1 MELALFDGLFFVR
14 VGQIPQLKPAKGL
27 LLSPSAN
34 AASRPGLQIDRVY
47 LADERYAKKIA
58 VRYTTALLKPCLLVE
73 SLCRAGA
80 TEARITY

>member
-34 AASRPGLQIDRVY
+34 AASRPGLQIDRLL

-58 VRYTTALLKPCLLVE
+58 VRYAAAVLKPMSARRL
-73 SLCRAGA
+73 SLPRARYGGA
-80 TEARITY
+80 HH